1 MLLPFSAIP
10 TAVEVSEPKVVAR
23 KSTRFK
29 PVYVHNLSSSSQK
42 SDSDQSE
49 SDSCVPK
56 YVIPQR
62 RNKPLVRNKVNSVP
76 DSSHSVLDTSVS
88 GLQLTSFG
96 PVSFYTENS
105 HNVPT
110 ADNLCPDSYGDSILT
125 VQSESCDKRESV
137 FLNADSNQ
145 PQSVNISTP
154 ASAHGPR
161 RSPRVRA
168 SLDRYAEWV
177 VNQESAVPWWAPTVN
192 V

>member
-1 MLLPFSAIP
+1 MLLPFSAIL

-29 PVYVHNLSSSSQK
+29 PLDALNLSSSSQK

-49 SDSCVPK
+49 SDPCVPK

-62 RNKPLVRNKVNSVP
+62 RNKSLVRNRVNSVP
-76 DSSHSVLDTSVS
+76 DSPPPPPPPPHSVHDTSVS
-88 GLQLTSFG
+88 GLQLTSSG
-96 PVSFYTENS
+96 PVSFHTEKS

-110 ADNLCPDSYGDSILT
+110 VDNLRPDSYGDSILT
-125 VQSESCDKRESV
+125 AQSESSDKSQSV

-161 RSPRVRA
+161 RSARVRA
-168 SLDRYAEWV
+168 SLDRHAEWV
-177 VNQESAVPWWAPTVN
+177 VNQESAAL
-192 V
+192 